1 MYWLAEIEDTVRI
14 PPDELSEDPDEV
26 VQELV
31 WRTFEGR
38 LSKERGFL
46 VMATDVERLGP
57 GRVIHGD
64 GGVYQR
70 VRFKALTFKP
80 EVSELVEGKVCE
92 VAEFGAFL
100 RFGPL
105 DGLLH
110 MSQILNDYLNV
121 DMGNQR
127 LVGKESDRTLGV
139 GDKVRA
145 RLVTVSLNESSP
157 RESRIGLTMRQDGLG
172 KFEWLEEEIEAE
184 IDRPVGKTEIEAEL
198 DYPEPEDEDEEAE
211 ESTDEEAEADA
222 GDAEADEDAE
232 DEAEKAAE
240 EAQA

>member
-1 MYWLAEIEDTVRI
+1 MYWLTEIQDTVRI
-14 PPDELSEDPDEV
+14 PPDDLNQDPEEV
-26 VQELV
+26 VHELV

-46 VMATDVERLGP
+46 VMATEVEREGP
-57 GRVIHGD
+57 GRIIHGD

-70 VRFKALTFKP
+70 VRFKALAFKP
-80 EVSELVEGKVCE
+80 EVGELVEGTICE

-121 DMGNQR
+121 DLGNQR
-127 LVGKESDRTLGV
+127 LVGKETDRSLSL

-172 KFEWLEEEIEAE
+172 KFEWMEDEFGVDIDTAVGTTEILEEL
-184 IDRPVGKTEIEAEL
+184 GL
-198 DYPEPEDEDEEAE
+198 DPFDP
-211 ESTDEEAEADA
+211 
-222 GDAEADEDAE
+222 DAEAEDAE
-232 DEAEKAAE
+232 GEQAKTQ

>member
-1 MYWLAEIEDTVRI
+1 MYWLTEIQDTVRI
-14 PPDELSEDPDEV
+14 PPDDLNRDPEEV
-26 VQELV
+26 VHELV

-46 VMATDVERLGP
+46 VMATEVEREGP
-57 GRVIHGD
+57 GRIIHGD

-70 VRFKALTFKP
+70 VRFKALAFKP
-80 EVSELVEGKVCE
+80 EVGELVEGTICE

-121 DMGNQR
+121 DLGNQR
-127 LVGKESDRTLGV
+127 LVGKETDRSLSL

-172 KFEWLEEEIEAE
+172 KFEWMEDEFGVDIDTAVGTTEILEEL
-184 IDRPVGKTEIEAEL
+184 GL
-198 DYPEPEDEDEEAE
+198 DPFDP
-211 ESTDEEAEADA
+211 
-222 GDAEADEDAE
+222 DAEAEDAE
-232 DEAEKAAE
+232 GEEAKTQ

>member
-1 MYWLAEIEDTVRI
+1 MYWLTEIEDTVRI
-14 PPDELSEDPDEV
+14 PPNDLSENPDQV
-26 VQELV
+26 VETLV
-31 WRTFEGR
+31 WETFEGR

-46 VMATDVERLGP
+46 VMATDVERVGP

-64 GGVYQR
+64 GGVYQK
-70 VRFKALTFKP
+70 VKFKALTFKP
-80 EVSELVEGKVCE
+80 EVGELVEGKICE

-127 LVGKESDRTLGV
+127 LVGKESDRTLAV

-172 KFEWLEEEIEAE
+172 KFQWVAE
-184 IDRPVGKTEIEAEL
+184 DLGTPLDTAIGKTAVQDDL
-198 DYPEPEDEDEEAE
+198 DYSTSDDEDAQ
-211 ESTDEEAEADA
+211 AEADA
-222 GDAEADEDAE
+222 E
-232 DEAEKAAE
+232 DEVQEEPEKATE

>member
-1 MYWLAEIEDTVRI
+1 MYWLTEIQDTVRI
-14 PPDELSEDPDEV
+14 PPDELNRDPDEV

-31 WRTFEGR
+31 WKTFEGR

-46 VMATDVERLGP
+46 VMATDVERAGP

-64 GGVYQR
+64 GGVYQH

-80 EVSELVEGKVCE
+80 EVGELVEGTVCE

-121 DMGNQR
+121 DLGNQR
-127 LVGKESDRTLGV
+127 LVGKETDRTLGLD
-139 GDKVRA
+139 DKVRA

-172 KFEWLEEEIEAE
+172 KFDWLEEDLGVDVDTA
-184 IDRPVGKTEIEAEL
+184 VGTTEILAEL
-198 DYPEPEDEDEEAE
+198 DLDPYDPDATPEEGEEETQAQ
-211 ESTDEEAEADA
+211 
-222 GDAEADEDAE
+222 
-232 DEAEKAAE
+232 

>member
-1 MYWLAEIEDTVRI
+1 MYWLTEIEDTVRI
-14 PPDELSEDPDEV
+14 PPDELNRDPDDV
-26 VQELV
+26 VKELV
-31 WRTFEGR
+31 WKTFEGR

-46 VMATDVERLGP
+46 VLATGVERMGP

-64 GGVYQR
+64 GGVFQR
-70 VRFKALTFKP
+70 VKFKALTFKP
-80 EVSELVEGKVCE
+80 EVGELVEGTVCE

-121 DMGNQR
+121 DLGNQR
-127 LVGKESDRTLGV
+127 LVGKETDRTLGL

-172 KFEWLEEEIEAE
+172 KFEWLEEDIGVP
-184 IDRPVGKTEIEAEL
+184 IDTAVGSTEIEEEL
-198 DYPEPEDEDEEAE
+198 DLDPFDADEEE
-211 ESTDEEAEADA
+211 L
-222 GDAEADEDAE
+222 EDAQ
-232 DEAEKAAE
+232 

>member
-1 MYWLAEIEDTVRI
+1 MYWLTEIQDTVRI
-14 PPDELSEDPDEV
+14 PPDALNRDPSEV
-26 VQELV
+26 VEELV
-31 WRTFEGR
+31 WKTFEGR
-38 LSKERGFL
+38 LDKDRGFL
-46 VMATDVERLGP
+46 VMATDVELEGP

-70 VRFKALTFKP
+70 VSFKALTFKP
-80 EVSELVEGKVCE
+80 EVGELVEGTVCE

-105 DGLLH
+105 DGLPH

-127 LVGKESDRTLGV
+127 LVGKESDRTLGLD
-139 GDKVRA
+139 DKVRA

-172 KFEWLEEEIEAE
+172 KFEWLEEDLDVAVDTAVGTTEAAKE
-184 IDRPVGKTEIEAEL
+184 VEVDPYASAE
-198 DYPEPEDEDEEAE
+198 DDDETAGD
-211 ESTDEEAEADA
+211 EADA
-222 GDAEADEDAE
+222 ETDDAEAQ
-232 DEAEKAAE
+232 

>member
-1 MYWLAEIEDTVRI
+1 MYWLTEIQDTVRI
-14 PPDELSEDPDEV
+14 PPDDLNRDPDEV

-46 VMATDVERLGP
+46 VMATEVQREGP
-57 GRVIHGD
+57 GRIIHGD

-70 VRFKALTFKP
+70 VRFKALAFKP
-80 EVSELVEGKVCE
+80 EVGELVEGTICE

-121 DMGNQR
+121 DLGNQR
-127 LVGKESDRTLGV
+127 LVGKETDRSLSL

-172 KFEWLEEEIEAE
+172 KFEWIEDEFEVDVDTAVGTTEILEEL
-184 IDRPVGKTEIEAEL
+184 GL
-198 DYPEPEDEDEEAE
+198 DPFDP
-211 ESTDEEAEADA
+211 
-222 GDAEADEDAE
+222 DAEDEDAE
-232 DEAEKAAE
+232 EAQTQ

>member
-1 MYWLAEIEDTVRI
+1 MYWLTEIQDTVRI
-14 PPDELSEDPDEV
+14 PPDDLNRDPEEV

-46 VMATDVERLGP
+46 VMATDVEREGP
-57 GRVIHGD
+57 GRIIHGD

-70 VRFKALTFKP
+70 VRFKALAFKP
-80 EVSELVEGKVCE
+80 EVGELVEGTICE

-121 DMGNQR
+121 DLGNQR
-127 LVGKESDRTLGV
+127 LVGKETDRSLSL

-172 KFEWLEEEIEAE
+172 KFEWMEEEFDVEIDTAVGTTEILEE
-184 IDRPVGKTEIEAEL
+184 L
-198 DYPEPEDEDEEAE
+198 DLDPFDP
-211 ESTDEEAEADA
+211 
-222 GDAEADEDAE
+222 DAEAED
-232 DEAEKAAE
+232 D
-240 EAQA
+240 EAQAQEAKA

>member
-14 PPDELSEDPDEV
+14 PPDELHRDPDQV
-26 VQELV
+26 VKELV
-31 WRTFEGR
+31 WKTFEGR

-46 VMATDVERLGP
+46 VLATDVNREGP

-70 VRFKALTFKP
+70 VKFKALTFKP
-80 EVSELVEGKVCE
+80 DVGELVEGTICE

-110 MSQILNDYLNV
+110 MSQILNDFLNV
-121 DMGNQR
+121 DLGNQR
-127 LVGKESDRTLGV
+127 LVGKESGRTLGL

-145 RLVTVSLNESSP
+145 RLVTVSLNEVSP

-172 KFEWLEEEIEAE
+172 KFEWLEEDIGVP
-184 IDRPVGKTEIEAEL
+184 IDTAVGATEIEKEL
-198 DYPEPEDEDEEAE
+198 QRKAQSGDDDDEDAAE
-211 ESTDEEAEADA
+211 EEQEAEA
-222 GDAEADEDAE
+222 
-232 DEAEKAAE
+232 
-240 EAQA
+240 

>member
-14 PPDELSEDPDEV
+14 PPDELSEDPDDV

-172 KFEWLEEEIEAE
+172 KFEWLEEEIGAP
-184 IDRPVGKTEIEAEL
+184 IDRPVGKTEIEDEL
-198 DYPEPEDEDEEAE
+198 DYAEPEDDESDEADAEEEADEETEAEDE
-211 ESTDEEAEADA
+211 EEAEAAA
-222 GDAEADEDAE
+222 G
-232 DEAEKAAE
+232 

>member
-14 PPDELSEDPDEV
+14 PPEELSEDPDEV

-172 KFEWLEEEIEAE
+172 KFEWLEEELETDV
-184 IDRPVGKTEIEAEL
+184 DRPVGKTEVQDEL
-198 DYPEPEDEDEEAE
+198 EYPEPDEDEDEEAD
-211 ESTDEEAEADA
+211 TEAEQAEDEAD
-222 GDAEADEDAE
+222 DEDA
-232 DEAEKAAE
+232 EAEKAAE

>member
-14 PPDELSEDPDEV
+14 PPDELSEDPDAV

-64 GGVYQR
+64 GAVYQR

-80 EVSELVEGKVCE
+80 EVGELVEGTVCE

-127 LVGKESDRTLGV
+127 LVGKESDRTLSV
-139 GDKVRA
+139 DDKVRA

-172 KFEWLEEEIEAE
+172 KFEWLEEELEVE
-184 IDRPVGKTEIEAEL
+184 IDRAVGKTAIEDDL
-198 DYPEPEDEDEEAE
+198 DYAEPGDTEEEA
-211 ESTDEEAEADA
+211 DEADEA
-222 GDAEADEDAE
+222 GDAEDGAT
-232 DEAEKAAE
+232 EKAAE